1 MTHPPKDMTTSPLIK
16 ICGITRAEDAA
27 ACVALGVNFI
37 GFIFHEPSPRNVLPE
52 TVAAME
58 TGGLTRVGVFVKQSV
73 GEVLEIMERA
83 RLDLAQLHGDQDEAF
98 CIGVGPDRVMRVFW
112 PQRFGD
118 GEEFEQEVERF
129 EPYCRFF
136 LFDAG
141 TSGGGHGETLD
152 FGVLKGVQT
161 TKPWLLAGGLE
172 PENVGDA
179 LETCAPAG
187 LDLNSG
193 VESAPGIKDRK
204 KIEDAVKVI
213 RADRNK
219 RD

>member
-1 MTHPPKDMTTSPLIK
+1 MNTSPLIK
-16 ICGITRAEDAA
+16 VCGITRAEDAT
-27 ACVALGVNFI
+27 ACVELGVNFI

-52 TVAAME
+52 EVAAME
-58 TGGLTRVGVFVKQSV
+58 TGGLTRVGVFGGQSV
-73 GEVLEIMERA
+73 GEVLEIMDRA

-98 CIGVGPDRVMRVFW
+98 CVGVGPDRVIRVFW
-112 PQRFGD
+112 PQRCRD
-118 GEEFEQEVERF
+118 GKEFEGELERF
-129 EPYCRFF
+129 APYCRFF

-141 TSGGGHGETLD
+141 ASGGGHGKTLD
-152 FGVLKGVQT
+152 FEMLKELQT
-161 TKPWLLAGGLE
+161 TKPWLLAGGLG

-179 LETCAPAG
+179 LGACAPAG

-204 KIEDAVKVI
+204 KIGDTVRII
-213 RADRNK
+213 RKDRNK